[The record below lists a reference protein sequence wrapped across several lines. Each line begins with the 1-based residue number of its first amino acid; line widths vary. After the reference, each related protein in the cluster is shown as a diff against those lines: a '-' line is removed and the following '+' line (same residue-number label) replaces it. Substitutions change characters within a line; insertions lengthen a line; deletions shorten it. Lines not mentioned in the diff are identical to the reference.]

1 MGKTT
6 SNAVMAKHHT
16 NFLMPTSVC
25 LLIFAAH
32 VVAYGPRVTTSRDPP
47 EEIGGVIQM
56 RPRDFRRR
64 GYIAGASPLKPH
76 TIQKRASYFV
86 AVAGDQTCTGTV
98 CGCTCT
104 SIGNEQCYSQAELDQ
119 AVANVG
125 GCDVVMKA
133 IGGDCSAAPAHAP
146 ADYNLGT
153 CKKAGYGDGG
163 QTFGSWGS
171 WGSWESNPP
180 PVRTMRSRSLSAP
193 SEEALISLL
202 HDSQPHLPGASCTE
216 GQSTG
221 CTPGCAAMGGVCKVV
236 NGQCSCNIGAS
247 AQRVVESSAGA
258 TCPGG
263 IIGLPDSQPCPAHYK
278 DNGSRPRV
286 CCPVALQHLVE
297 TSAGAACTEGQG
309 TGCTPG
315 CAKQGGVCKVV
326 NGQCSCNIGASAQRF
341 VQYHTRAGIP
351 TSTPTTRRPSSEV
364 CTEGQSTGCTPG
376 CAAMGGVCK
385 VVNGQCSCNI
395 GASGQQIHL
404 NQVRAE
410 SDAKDYKYNHCGD
423 ASKYDQSKGIKQPE
437 CERCNGDGISA
448 FRCSAFTR
456 WKECSDF
463 GPGWDICS
471 MENSAITCPDKPRC
485 GYRIGSTGLKLGP
498 H

>member
-6 SNAVMAKHHT
+6 SNAVMAKHHA
-16 NFLMPTSVC
+16 NFLMPTSGC
-25 LLIFAAH
+25 LLLISYVA
-32 VVAYGPRVTTSRDPP
+32 AYGSFPP
-47 EEIGGVIQM
+47 YDH
-56 RPRDFRRR
+56 RPAVSKPFQQDL
-64 GYIAGASPLKPH
+64 IAP
-76 TIQKRASYFV
+76 
-86 AVAGDQTCTGTV
+86 
-98 CGCTCT
+98 
-104 SIGNEQCYSQAELDQ
+104 
-119 AVANVG
+119 
-125 GCDVVMKA
+125 
-133 IGGDCSAAPAHAP
+133 
-146 ADYNLGT
+146 
-153 CKKAGYGDGG
+153 
-163 QTFGSWGS
+163 
-171 WGSWESNPP
+171 
-180 PVRTMRSRSLSAP
+180 
-193 SEEALISLL
+193 L
-202 HDSQPHLPGASCTE
+202 HDECTE
-216 GQSTG
+216 GQGTG
-221 CTPGCAAMGGVCKVV
+221 CTPGCAKQGGVCKVV

-247 AQRVVESSAGA
+247 FPHVVESSAGA

-309 TGCTPG
+309 
-315 CAKQGGVCKVV
+315 
-326 NGQCSCNIGASAQRF
+326 
-341 VQYHTRAGIP
+341 
-351 TSTPTTRRPSSEV
+351 
-364 CTEGQSTGCTPG
+364 TGCTPG

-498 H
+498 R

>member
-1 MGKTT
+1 
-6 SNAVMAKHHT
+6 MAKHHT
-16 NFLMPTSVC
+16 NFLVPTSVCLC

-146 ADYNLGT
+146 AGYNLGT
-153 CKKAGYGDGG
+153 CKKAGTMALI
-163 QTFGSWGS
+163 QAQIRSKAMRKLKAWGS
-171 WGSWESNPP
+171 WGSWESDPP
-180 PVRTMRSRSLSAP
+180 PVRTVRVRSLSAP
-193 SEEALISLL
+193 SEEALISPL

-221 CTPGCAAMGGVCKVV
+221 CTPDCAAMGGVCKVV

-263 IIGLPDSQPCPAHYK
+263 IIGLPYSQPCPAHFE

-286 CCPVALQHLVE
+286 CCPRPRPVLHLVE
-297 TSAGAACTEGQG
+297 TSAVGGSIPVENYNWMKQCWYAPTSNSYCG
-309 TGCTPG
+309 TRQYMLVPVGSDWVRGSWASCMNNHAGECQKTTNQLTNG
-315 CAKQGGVCKVV
+315 KCWSNGG
-326 NGQCSCNIGASAQRF
+326 
-341 VQYHTRAGIP
+341 AGICYTVDSCDAP
-351 TSTPTTRRPSSEV
+351 VGSWSE
-364 CTEGQSTGCTPG
+364 
-376 CAAMGGVCK
+376 
-385 VVNGQCSCNI
+385 
-395 GASGQQIHL
+395 
-404 NQVRAE
+404 
-410 SDAKDYKYNHCGD
+410 
-423 ASKYDQSKGIKQPE
+423 ASKTE
-437 CERCNGDGISA
+437 CYNKFAQECQAVHDV
-448 FRCSAFTR
+448 CSHGF
-456 WKECSDF
+456 
-463 GPGWDICS
+463 P
-471 MENSAITCPDKPRC
+471 N
-485 GYRIGSTGLKLGP
+485 
-498 H
+498 